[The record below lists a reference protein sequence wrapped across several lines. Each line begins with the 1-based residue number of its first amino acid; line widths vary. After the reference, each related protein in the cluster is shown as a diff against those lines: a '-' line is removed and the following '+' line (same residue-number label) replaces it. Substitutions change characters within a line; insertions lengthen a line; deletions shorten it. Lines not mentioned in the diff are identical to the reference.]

1 MIRRCLH
8 PAPQPL
14 GGPPVPTRPFVEIS
28 QDRQGNAGIGNGGSS
43 ESPSLAAG
51 GNPAATDLQVGSGW
65 LGDRLGL
72 NKNGFRLGGISIFDV
87 NAQPTGGIN
96 PGSWTTNSLSILD
109 MSLDMEEWIDC
120 EGGEF
125 GVEFLYYTGGN
136 VNGDAGTVMGYN
148 SLDGEPPRSRFEIY
162 TLWYRQMLFDKMLS
176 IRVGKLVPVYDFNN
190 VARSTPYSEDNY
202 GVPAITSAIIT
213 PLYVNPTQLG
223 VMPGYYN
230 SATGLVA
237 SFCPNERAY
246 AQYGLYDGSLAAGRQ
261 TGLEGPHFNGYAM
274 QVFELGTVW
283 QIGSQEKPGKIGAGY
298 WKQTGLLEAP
308 GGTVNGAD
316 GMYLFTSQRL
326 YYERPFESSNGLFA
340 WGQFAATDS
349 DFIDTHR
356 FVGSGID
363 LFRTPRWSRQRL
375 GRFCI
380 RLRPNEHQPGSRSRS
395 AGDHLLLVLSVP
407 GQPELL
413 LAAQRDLH
421 RDAGQSSGA
430 QRRAGPHNAG
440 DRDFLIALARL
451 ATRCSGY
458 SVRTVLRCGSDC
470 PSCAGR
476 VSESRPHIR
485 NSRTSS

>member
-1 MIRRCLH
+1 MYTGLVQWMLVPFLLFCCATSAPCESPYLAPADSGPAWLVAEFGPNDSPLH
-8 PAPQPL
+8 SPSVL
-14 GGPPVPTRPFVEIS
+14 TTRWTAGSDSSIFEIS
-28 QDRQGNAGIGNGGSS
+28 RDGQGNAGIGDGGSS

-283 QIGSQEKPGKIGAGY
+283 QIGAQEKPGKIGAGY

-316 GMYLFTSQRL
+316 GMYFFTSQRL

-356 FVGSGID
+356 FVGSG
-363 LFRTPRWSRQRL
+363 LTYFGPL
-375 GRFCI
+375 AGRD
-380 RLRPNEHQPGSRSRS
+380 NDS
-395 AGDHLLLVLSVP
+395 AGFAFAYGRMNTNPAADLGPQETIYSWYYQYQVSQNCYL
-407 GQPELL
+407 QP
-413 LAAQRDLH
+413 
-421 RDAGQSSGA
+421 
-430 QRRAGPHNAG
+430 NVTY
-440 DRDFLIALARL
+440 IATPA
-451 ATRCSGY
+451 
-458 SVRTVLRCGSDC
+458 
-470 PSCAGR
+470 
-476 VSESRPHIR
+476 SRPGLSDVLALTMQAIV
-485 NSRTSS
+485 TF